1 MLKWTYG
8 NNSVK
13 LVYDL
18 VVQHVLIYDLDL
30 GYTCDY
36 QLWT

>member
-18 VVQHVLIYDLDL
+18 VIQQHVLIYDLDL
-30 GYTCDY
+30 VCTCDY
-36 QLWT
+36 

>member
-1 MLKWTYG
+1 
-8 NNSVK
+8 

-36 QLWT
+36 QL